1 MSTKGI
7 FHCNGCCLK
16 WSEKIR
22 RGNKNFFHLKI
33 AKFFLCIQRAVKNMM
48 RWRFDHWMRALHRSA
63 QDEKVS
69 RDLCAAIFR
78 LFYWK
83 MIHVDLKQTF
93 CSPDSMNYSMT
104 IPHSREPIDAI
115 KKRWAIFSTIIS
127 IAMTTCNFRYR
138 PKLHQLLYSIEIV
151 ASSRWGCVIKGG
163 QSNEIWD
170 FFTPNG
176 SLRMACH
183 RSEHVIA
190 IILRKL
196 QIPDIIM
203 GRWKLL

>member
-1 MSTKGI
+1 
-7 FHCNGCCLK
+7 
-16 WSEKIR
+16 
-22 RGNKNFFHLKI
+22 
-33 AKFFLCIQRAVKNMM
+33 MM

-115 KKRWAIFSTIIS
+115 KKRWAIFLTIIS

-170 FFTPNG
+170 FFHTQWVFKDALP
-176 SLRMACH
+176 SKWACNSDNLEKITNSRH
-183 RSEHVIA
+183 HYGKVKIA
-190 IILRKL
+190 L
-196 QIPDIIM
+196 
-203 GRWKLL
+203 KLLSFKRVQIAQMW

>member
-1 MSTKGI
+1 MKWENKKRKQKLFSSQNCKVFLVHSTSGKKYDEVKI
-7 FHCNGCCLK
+7 WPLNESFTSKRTRWKSFSWFMCCN
-16 WSEKIR
+16 
-22 RGNKNFFHLKI
+22 
-33 AKFFLCIQRAVKNMM
+33 IQT
-48 RWRFDHWMRALHRSA
+48 
-63 QDEKVS
+63 
-69 RDLCAAIFR
+69 
-78 LFYWK
+78 FYCK

-115 KKRWAIFSTIIS
+115 KKRWAIFLTIIS

-176 SLRMACH
+176 SLRMPCH